1 MSTKRKTFLLFTLT
15 LSLISACV
23 PINAPQLEEKVHL
36 EQQQNGENPTGAG
49 SWDIRTSRSAT
60 SVSIFITDF
69 SVVVIAEASSNNGNV
84 VSARKTING
93 TGILEL
99 DTKSFPDG
107 TYSLSIQAIEAPNST
122 FGR

>member
-69 SVVVIAEASSNNGNV
+69 SGVVIAEASSNNGNV